1 MAKPTGN
8 RPDKDVQIGEPLRQA
23 SEQRVLEL
31 LDEIYELEQSRREQ
45 LTLRKFSSYLNSAL
59 TRREAYVAVECFG
72 PQLWP
77 AASGAVYGVHATEEY
92 LERVASWGDAS
103 LHEPSLGLSDCW
115 AMRRAQPHCVRNASI
130 ELPCAHMAAALGALP
145 SLCVPLMAQ
154 GQVLGLLHLQRLTK
168 ISKTSESAMP
178 TDPCVVLAL
187 MVAEDLSLA
196 LANIR
201 LREILREQSMRDAL
215 TGLLNRRFFEEFLV
229 RELARAVRKTRQ
241 VSMVVLDIDHFKH
254 VNDTFG
260 HSAGD
265 MVLRNVGPILQAHVR
280 ESDVACRIGGEE
292 FLLLLA
298 ESSLPIAVQRAEHIR
313 KALREMSLTYE
324 DKTLDPITASFGASA
339 YPDHGHTVEA
349 LFRAADKALYHAK
362 REGRDRVESARLS
375 G

>member
-8 RPDKDVQIGEPLRQA
+8 RPDKDVQAGEPLQQA

-45 LTLRKFSSYLNSAL
+45 LTLRKLSSYFESAL
-59 TRREAYVAVECFG
+59 TRREAYAAVECFG

-77 AASGAVYGVHATEEY
+77 AASGAVYCVHGTEEY

-115 AMRRAQPHCVRNASI
+115 AMRRAQPHCVRDAGI
-130 ELPCAHMAAALGALP
+130 ELPCAHMAEAPGALP
-145 SLCVPLMAQ
+145 SLCVPLIAQ
-154 GQVLGLLHLQRLTK
+154 GQVLGLLHLQRMTK
-168 ISKTSESAMP
+168 ISKTSESGMS
-178 TDPCVVLAL
+178 TDPSVVLAL

-201 LREILREQSMRDAL
+201 LREILREQSMRDPL
-215 TGLLNRRFFEEFLV
+215 TGLLNRRFFEEFLI

-254 VNDTFG
+254 INDTFG

-265 MVLRNVGPILQAHVR
+265 MVLRHIGPVLQAHVR
-280 ESDVACRIGGEE
+280 QSDVACRIGGEE

-298 ESSLPIAVQRAEHIR
+298 ESSLPIAVQRAEAIR
-313 KALREMSLTYE
+313 KTLREMSLTYE
-324 DKTLDPITASFGASA
+324 DNALGPITASFGAAA
-339 YPDHGHTVEA
+339 YPEHGSTVET
-349 LFRAADKALYHAK
+349 LFRAADEALYDAK
-362 REGRDRVESARLS
+362 RAGRDQVVSAGS
-375 G
+375 PA